1 VNIVTPALRA
11 GIACL
16 PAFVLAACLQL
27 DPEASERLAS
37 GAASSSTIGS
47 TDMLDSGSP
56 ARVDAAMRNPARL
69 AADREQDE
77 RRKAADVLH
86 FFGIKPGM
94 VVLDLY
100 SGDGYYAELLSSI
113 VGPTGRVVAHNKVP
127 YLAFAKAELA
137 ERTADGRPDNVE
149 QLIVENNQLELAANV
164 FDAVI
169 MIRAYHDVYYVSED
183 SGWVEIDRPGLMSE
197 IFRALKPGGVLGIV
211 DHVAESGTQPA
222 TGGRL
227 HRIDPAVI
235 KRDMAAVG
243 FVFDG
248 ESDVLRNSID
258 DYSQNVFA
266 PSVQDWTDR
275 IVLRFH
281 KPRS

>member
-1 VNIVTPALRA
+1 VNIVTPALRT

-16 PAFVLAACLQL
+16 PALALAACLQL
-27 DPEASERLAS
+27 DPEASDRLAR
-37 GAASSSTIGS
+37 GAASSSNVGS

-56 ARVDAAMRNPARL
+56 SRIDAAMRHPARM

-77 RRKAADVLH
+77 RRKAADVLR
-86 FFGIKPGM
+86 FFGIKSGM

-100 SGDGYYAELLSSI
+100 SGGGYYAELMSYI
-113 VGPTGRVVAHNKVP
+113 VGPTGRVVAHNNSP
-127 YLAFAKAELA
+127 YLAFAKDELA
-137 ERTADGRPDNVE
+137 GRYADGRLDNVE

-169 MIRAYHDVYYVSED
+169 MIKAYHDVYYVSEE
-183 SGWVEIDRPGLMSE
+183 SGWVEIDRPGLLRE

-211 DHVAESGTQPA
+211 DHAAEPGARPE
-222 TGGRL
+222 TGGTL

-235 KRDMAAVG
+235 KRDMTAAG

-248 ESDVLRNSID
+248 KSDVLRNSAD
-258 DYSQNVFA
+258 DRSQDVFTSSA
-266 PSVQDWTDR
+266 RGQTDR
-275 IVLRFH
+275 VVLRFR
-281 KPRS
+281 KP